1 MTERIKS
8 FVGKISQE
16 TLMILAVGVTVLVS
30 QFAAWNSLAG
40 QIEGLRTEMN
50 ASDARLRQE
59 RREDVAGL
67 RSEMGGLGT
76 ELRVEMNEL
85 RTKLRA
91 EMNELGTE
99 LRVEMNELRTELRA
113 EMNELGTE
121 LRAEMKK
128 LRTELRAEM
137 AELRTE
143 LRTEMK
149 ELRTEVRA
157 MGKRLDRL
165 TESLVYVM
173 AEMKRN
179 PTMPDT
185 GPDAPERPVPKD
197 SNP

>member
-16 TLMILAVGVTVLVS
+16 TLMILAVGLTVLVS

-40 QIEGLRTEMN
+40 QIEVLRTEMN
-50 ASDARLRQE
+50 AGDARLRQE

-76 ELRVEMNEL
+76 ELR
-85 RTKLRA
+85 A
-91 EMNELGTE
+91 
-99 LRVEMNELRTELRA
+99 EMNELRTEMG
-113 EMNELGTE
+113 E
-121 LRAEMKK
+121 
-128 LRTELRAEM
+128 LRTELRTEMGELRKELRTEMGELRKELRGEM

-143 LRTEMK
+143 LRTEMN

-157 MGKRLDRL
+157 MGQRLDRL

-173 AEMKRN
+173 ADMKRN
-179 PTMPDT
+179 PTAPDT

>member
-16 TLMILAVGVTVLVS
+16 TLMILAVGLTVLVS
-30 QFAAWNSLAG
+30 QFAGWNSLAG
-40 QIEGLRTEMN
+40 QIEALRAEMN
-50 ASDARLRQE
+50 AGDARLRQE
-59 RREDVAGL
+59 RREDVTGL
-67 RSEMGGLGT
+67 RSEMG
-76 ELRVEMNEL
+76 EL
-85 RTKLRA
+85 RT
-91 EMNELGTE
+91 EMG
-99 LRVEMNELRTELRA
+99 ELRTELR
-113 EMNELGTE
+113 G
-121 LRAEMKK
+121 
-128 LRTELRAEM
+128 EM

-165 TESLVYVM
+165 TESLIYAM
-173 AEMKRN
+173 ADMKRN

>member
-16 TLMILAVGVTVLVS
+16 TLMILAVGLTVLVS

-40 QIEGLRTEMN
+40 QIEVLRTEMN
-50 ASDARLRQE
+50 AGDARLHQE

-76 ELRVEMNEL
+76 ELR
-85 RTKLRA
+85 A
-91 EMNELGTE
+91 
-99 LRVEMNELRTELRA
+99 EMNELRTE
-113 EMNELGTE
+113 MGE
-121 LRAEMKK
+121 LRK
-128 LRTELRAEM
+128 ELRGEM

-157 MGKRLDRL
+157 MGQRLDRL
-165 TESLVYVM
+165 TESLIYAM
-173 AEMKRN
+173 ADMGRSPEA
-179 PTMPDT
+179 PDT
-185 GPDAPERPVPKD
+185 GPEAPERPVPKD